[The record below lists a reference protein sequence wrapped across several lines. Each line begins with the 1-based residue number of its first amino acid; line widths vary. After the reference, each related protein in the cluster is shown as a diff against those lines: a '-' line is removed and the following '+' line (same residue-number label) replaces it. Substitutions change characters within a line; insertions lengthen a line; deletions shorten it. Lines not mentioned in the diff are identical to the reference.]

1 MKLSSLANI
10 VNQAFNYV
18 INTSRQFNIDES
30 HALKHSMDV
39 FHTTNKI
46 YNSEVKKFPIL
57 ETQRE
62 IIYSAAILH
71 DMCDKKYMDQEKGIE
86 NMRNYMCDFMNETD
100 LEMSSKI
107 ISTMSYS
114 TVKKNGYPDLKEY
127 QLAYNIVREAD
138 LLTAYDVD
146 RCIIYGMMVEKMSYN
161 DSVKRAFE
169 LFETRILKYRSDNL
183 FTTEHALCESI
194 LLHHKSLIDIKYLHK
209 LF

>member
-1 MKLSSLANI
+1 MLFLSLANI
-10 VNQAFNYV
+10 VNHAFTYV
-18 INTSRQFNIDES
+18 INTSKTYNIDES

-39 FHTTNKI
+39 FHTSNKI
-46 YNSEVKKFPIL
+46 YNSEVKKFPYL
-57 ETQRE
+57 ETHKE

-71 DMCDKKYMDQEKGIE
+71 DMCDKKYMSQEMGID
-86 NMRNYMCDFMNETD
+86 NIKKYMCEFMTETD
-100 LEMSSKI
+100 LEISSKI

-146 RCIIYGMMVEKMSYN
+146 RCIMYGIMVEKLTYCN
-161 DSVKRAFE
+161 AVKRALE
-169 LFETRILKYRSDNL
+169 LFDIRVLKYRSDNL
-183 FTTEHALCESI
+183 FTTEYALYESA
-194 LLHHKSLIDIKYLHK
+194 LLHQKALVDIEYLQK